1 MIYTRRSLIMFVLAF
16 ALISLALTACSDDE
30 EKASPTP
37 TLTPPAL
44 SVRDAWVRATI
55 GEMAEGQQGDMG
67 AMGGHDMGDMGDMGS
82 EESTGR
88 VTGAFMVIE
97 NAGETADQ
105 LIGAAVSPEIART
118 VEIHETTVGEN
129 DVMQMRPV
137 QAIEVPAR
145 GSVELKPGGYHIMLL
160 DVQRDL
166 NPGDTVTLTLS
177 FASGASLDVDA
188 TVRPLE

>member
-1 MIYTRRSLIMFVLAF
+1 MHTRRSIIMFVLAL
-16 ALISLALTACSDDE
+16 ALISLALTACSGDE

-44 SVRDAWVRATI
+44 SVRDAWVRATV

-67 AMGGHDMGDMGDMGS
+67 AMGGHDMGDMGS

>member
-1 MIYTRRSLIMFVLAF
+1 MYTRRSLIMFVLAF

-44 SVRDAWVRATI
+44 SVRDAWVRATV
-55 GEMAEGQQGDMG
+55 GGMAEGEQGDMG
-67 AMGGHDMGDMGDMGS
+67 SHDMGDMGS

-105 LIGAAVSPEIART
+105 LIGAAVSPEIAGA
-118 VEIHETTVGEN
+118 VEIHETIVGEN

-145 GSVELKPGGYHIMLL
+145 GSVELKPGGYHLMLL

>member
-1 MIYTRRSLIMFVLAF
+1 MIHPRRSIIMFVLAL
-16 ALISLALTACSDDE
+16 ALVSLVLTACSGDE

-44 SVRDAWVRATI
+44 SVRDAWVRATV

-67 AMGGHDMGDMGDMGS
+67 AMGGHDMGDMGS

-118 VEIHETTVGEN
+118 VEIHETTVDEN
-129 DVMQMRPV
+129 NVMQMRPV
-137 QAIEVPAR
+137 EAIEVPAR
-145 GSVELKPGGYHIMLL
+145 GSVELKPGSYHIMLL

-177 FASGASLDVDA
+177 FASGASLQVDA